1 MSQPLPRFKQPKE
14 MYLLALTEMCQR
26 FAFWGVGNLLV
37 LYLVQYQKFTDASAD
52 KLFGIFTGIA
62 FVLPVVGG
70 YIADRL
76 NYRLPVISG
85 IILTSIGCFLIA
97 SGNLTM
103 LYIALCFIA
112 VGGSIFTPS
121 IYALLGSLYRNQ
133 HHLRDSGFSIYYSAV
148 NIGVFLAMILLG
160 AIGQAHSWNMAF
172 LIAGLIQLL
181 GLIPFHKALKT
192 FDVTHITPSH
202 FTSAKQPS
210 APLHSYEKER
220 IWVICILSFFS
231 ILFWIAYNQGGSS
244 MNLFALNFTNRS
256 IGSFQMPP
264 SWLLSSESLYLLILA
279 FPLAK
284 LYTHLAKKHKDPTPP
299 MKSVISLVMMGL
311 CFLVMVI
318 GSSSLPKNA
327 TAGLISP
334 FYLLIAY
341 AFMALGEML
350 IAPIGLS
357 LITHLSPHRFTAMLV
372 GVWYLCIG
380 VAFYLGGIIAPW
392 MSRVKEMS
400 HFFSIFVVISFVFAL
415 LLLLLVKKLNKMRHL
430 NHTS

>member
-1 MSQPLPRFKQPKE
+1 MNQSLSRFKQPKE

-37 LYLVQYQKFTDASAD
+37 LYLVQYQKFTDARAD
-52 KLFGIFTGIA
+52 HLFGIFTGIA
-62 FVLPVVGG
+62 FVLPVLGG
-70 YIADRL
+70 FIADRL
-76 NYRLPVISG
+76 NYKLPVISG
-85 IILTSIGCFLIA
+85 IILTSIGCFLIS
-97 SGNLTM
+97 SGSLTM

-112 VGGSIFTPS
+112 IGGAIFTPS
-121 IYALLGSLYRNQ
+121 IYTLLGSLYRHQ

-172 LIAGLIQLL
+172 LVAGIIQLF

-192 FDVTHITPSH
+192 FDLAHITPSLICPK
-202 FTSAKQPS
+202 TTPT
-210 APLHSYEKER
+210 PLHSYEKDR

-244 MNLFALNFTNRS
+244 MNLFALNFTDRY
-256 IGSFQMPP
+256 IGKFQMPP
-264 SWLLSSESLYLLILA
+264 SWLLSAESLYLLLLA

-284 LYTHLAKKHKDPTPP
+284 LYTYLAKRHKDPTPP
-299 MKSVISLVMMGL
+299 MKSVISLAMIGL

-318 GSSSLPKNA
+318 GSLALPTNA
-327 TAGLISP
+327 VTGMVSP
-334 FYLLIAY
+334 YYLLIAY

-357 LITHLSPHRFTAMLV
+357 LITHLSPRRFTAMLV

-392 MSRVKEMS
+392 MSKVKEMS
-400 HFFSIFVVISFVFAL
+400 HFFTIFVILSFVFGA
-415 LLLLLVKKLNKMRHL
+415 LLLLLVKKLNHMRHL
-430 NHTS
+430 HR